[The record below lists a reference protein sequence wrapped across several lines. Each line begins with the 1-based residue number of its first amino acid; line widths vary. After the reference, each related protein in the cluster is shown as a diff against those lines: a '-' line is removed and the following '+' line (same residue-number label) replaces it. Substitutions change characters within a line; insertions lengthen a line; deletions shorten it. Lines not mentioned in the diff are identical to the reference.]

1 MKAEGLERKER
12 GLSPA
17 MHEGIPEHEPCYVI
31 SIAARMLG
39 IHQQTLRYYEREGLI
54 EPSRSR
60 GNIRL
65 YSLSDIN
72 RLRQVQRLIS
82 DLGVNLA
89 GAAVILQMSERMR
102 AMEAELEQLR
112 SRLRQGDEHG
122 DRASNSG
129 QPVAASP
136 QSDS

>member
-1 MKAEGLERKER
+1 VMRDSISED
-12 GLSPA
+12 
-17 MHEGIPEHEPCYVI
+17 EPCYVI
-31 SIAARMLG
+31 SVAAKMLG

-54 EPSRSR
+54 QPSRSR

-89 GAAVILQMSERMR
+89 GAEVILRMSERMK
-102 AMEAELEQLR
+102 AMEAEIE
-112 SRLRQGDEHG
+112 RLR
-122 DRASNSG
+122 G
-129 QPVAASP
+129 QLKA
-136 QSDS
+136 QKK